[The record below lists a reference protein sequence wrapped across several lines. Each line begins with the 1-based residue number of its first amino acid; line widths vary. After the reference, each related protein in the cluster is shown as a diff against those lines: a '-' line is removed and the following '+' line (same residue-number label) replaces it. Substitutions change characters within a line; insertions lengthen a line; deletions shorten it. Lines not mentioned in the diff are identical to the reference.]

1 MPQIAW
7 AGVLGA
13 FGIVHLVRAARPS
26 WRPDAGKGQAGIWSA
41 LVLLYLAVGLLAWGH
56 VAAVVDNRGE
66 QRRLKQDLFRTSQE
80 NAKLFERLR
89 ALEIKERRRP

>member
-26 WRPDAGKGQAGIWSA
+26 FRPDAGKGQVGIWSA

-80 NAKLFERLR
+80 NAKLSERLR
-89 ALEIKERRRP
+89 ALEIKAGRQP